1 MKTKISLFIA
11 FLLISSFALLS
22 LQQLN
27 AQTTVP
33 CGNAIIDYKKKW
45 FSTNCKV
52 SPGETCLLRCTGPQP
67 PDISI

>member
-11 FLLISSFALLS
+11 LLLVSGFVLLS

-27 AQTTVP
+27 AQVVP
-33 CGNAIIDYKKKW
+33 CGNAVFDYKKKW

-52 SPGETCLLRCTGPQP
+52 NPGFTCLLRCTGPQP